1 MLVPNQKIKIKWN
14 NCCKKW
20 YEDRGY
26 IFTKSGEEFVCNA
39 EDLTEKSNENVNAI
53 CDGCEKLFSIRY
65 YNYTRN
71 VNKNGMYL
79 CKNCVIK
86 QNQDK
91 LKDGKYEVFT
101 KWCEKNLYTPISTK
115 EDCVNSKA
123 PLYYDCKKHGIC
135 SATYTRIKSGQNVG
149 LCCKSEY
156 LREHNGNRIPIL
168 ELKNTIEE
176 NGSKLL
182 NPEDYIST
190 KTKNLKIICPSCNDL
205 YLTNFTLYRMS
216 TGFCPNCGFEIGQKS
231 KELSLTKIKYNKYS
245 EKCRKMN
252 YKETLT
258 EEDFSNIF
266 SSDNIS
272 FVCPSHGYIEQS
284 YNHFINNDSTI
295 CYKCAK
301 ESMANI
307 QRLDKDAVSNII
319 SSKNNNVLLNPDEY
333 IKNDKRNLEVLC
345 GTCNKTFLTS
355 LVIYNNNIDGKCP
368 DCSERSYGE
377 YVVALIL
384 DKYNVNYTR
393 QESFNGDCH
402 DKKPMPFDFYL
413 PDYNLCIE
421 YDGQGHYEPCFGEGS
436 FKNTILHDSMKN
448 WYCKWNN
455 INLLRIPYWD
465 FNNIESILI
474 EKLNLTYF
482 KSQTKHIK
490 IKYISRKVINK

>member
-1 MLVPNQKIKIKWN
+1 MLVPNQKVKTTWTHANRKYYETLGYYFTEYYDEIYVKPDDLPITSKVKVN
-14 NCCKKW
+14 VTCDGDNC
-20 YEDRGY
+20 YELFCIPY
-26 IFTKSGEEFVCNA
+26 FNYTKSI
-39 EDLTEKSNENVNAI
+39 EK
-53 CDGCEKLFSIRY
+53 
-65 YNYTRN
+65 YN
-71 VNKNGMYL
+71 KYL
-79 CKNCVIK
+79 CKTCATRYGIN
-86 QNQDK
+86 
-91 LKDGKYEVFT
+91 LKRISNIPNRYEKFIS
-101 KWCEKNLYTPISTK
+101 WCEKYEYSPISK
-115 EDCVNSKA
+115 KNECQSNKSI
-123 PLYYDCKKHGIC
+123 LYYRCDNHGTQSIH
-135 SATYTRIKSGQNVG
+135 YKNIHMDRKSR
-149 LCCKSEY
+149 CCTSSER
-156 LREHNGNRIPIL
+156 LKFSESKIL
-168 ELKNTIEE
+168 ETIEE

-182 NPEDYIST
+182 NPEDYIDT
-190 KTKNLKIICPSCNDL
+190 RTKNLKIICPSCNDL

-245 EKCRKMN
+245 EKCEKMN

-258 EEDFSNIF
+258 EKDFSNIS

-272 FVCPSHGYIEQS
+272 FICPSHGYIEQS

-301 ESMANI
+301 ESTANI
-307 QRLDKDAVSNII
+307 LRLDKYSVSNII

-421 YDGQGHYEPCFGEGS
+421 YEGQGHYEPCFGEGS